1 MRKDVLI
8 VDDEPAIRR
17 LLVGALDRVGL
28 GHIEATTAGEA
39 LRLAGGSQQPAVALL
54 DLGLPDRDGLE
65 IVPQLAAMGLAIIVL
80 TARDATEEKVAA
92 LDLGADDFVTKPFDS
107 AELLARVRSALRRK
121 GGTSSDPQKRSFEG
135 GSIDR
140 GTHTVLI
147 AGALAPLT
155 PREFDLLWALAERPG
170 RVMTHTALLETVWGP
185 AHRDDLDYLRV
196 AIRSLRKKIEADP
209 SRPTLV
215 MNEPGIG
222 YRLASPGDVQGTR
235 SHTVRAAKN
244 T

>member
-1 MRKDVLI
+1 MHRDVLI
-8 VDDEPAIRR
+8 IDDEPAIRR
-17 LLVGALDRVGL
+17 LLMGALDRVGL
-28 GHIEATTAGEA
+28 SHVEAASAGEA
-39 LRLAGGSQQPAVALL
+39 LRLAAGPQRPAVALL

-65 IVPQLAAMGLAIIVL
+65 IVPQLAALGVTIIVL

-121 GGTSSDPQKRSFEG
+121 SGALVDPHRRDFEG

-140 GTHTVLI
+140 AKHSVVIDGTPV
-147 AGALAPLT
+147 PLT
-155 PREFDLLWALAERPG
+155 PREFELLWALSEKPG
-170 RVMTHTALLETVWGP
+170 RVMTHTSLLETVWGA

-196 AIRSLRKKIEADP
+196 AIRSLRKKVETDA
-209 SRPTLV
+209 SRPKLV

-222 YRLASPGDVQGTR
+222 YRLASLGDQ
-235 SHTVRAAKN
+235 SD
-244 T
+244 

>member
-1 MRKDVLI
+1 MHRDVLI
-8 VDDEPAIRR
+8 IDDEPAIRR

-28 GHIEATTAGEA
+28 SHIEAASAGEA
-39 LRLAGGSQQPAVALL
+39 LRLAAGPHQPAVALL

-65 IVPQLAAMGLAIIVL
+65 IVPQLAALGVTIIVL

-121 GGTSSDPQKRSFEG
+121 SGTLVDPHKRDFEG

-140 GTHTVLI
+140 AEHSVLI
-147 AGALAPLT
+147 DGALVPLT
-155 PREFDLLWALAERPG
+155 PREFELLWALSEKPG
-170 RVMTHTALLETVWGP
+170 RVMTHTALLEAVWGT

-196 AIRSLRKKIEADP
+196 AIRSLRKKVETDA
-209 SRPTLV
+209 SRPKLV

-222 YRLASPGDVQGTR
+222 YRLASPGSR
-235 SHTVRAAKN
+235 SDSPQ
-244 T
+244 